1 MYTSILEN
9 GDSPKNDIKT
19 KLTCRYLLLSIAATA
34 SMFAQAAENPNL
46 PNVARLNTITPE
58 QFQQQRTEALKQQQL
73 TRPNVNIDTTE
84 FQITTSSVNPN
95 TDPASTPCFDINN
108 IYLTGE
114 LSAQFNFAL
123 RPYTSGQESMLGRCL
138 SVNDINQL
146 VTNVQ
151 NRIIEK
157 GYVTTRVLVDNQ
169 NLKSG
174 NLFLTLIPGRIDQ
187 ITPIDIKASRPIYI
201 DNTGNPAN
209 FAPAMPMR
217 SGDLLN
223 VRDIEQALENFK
235 RVPTADADFSIVP
248 SSRMS
253 TPGYSDIKVKWQQD
267 RRWRLSASVDDSGQD
282 STGVYQ
288 ANVTLSLDN
297 PTWHN
302 DLLYVSY
309 NRDLDGGNEDSDG
322 SDGYN
327 LGYVLPIDNTLV
339 TLTHSGYN
347 YDQTIAGVNQDYV
360 YSGESY
366 NTDLLVSKL
375 VHRDNHSKTYL
386 KAGSFAKQ
394 QNNFIDDTEVEV
406 QRRRTAGYK
415 VGVGYETVIGKTQWL
430 GDIIYQ
436 RGTGAFDAIDPPEA
450 LFNEGSARAG
460 IIKTNID
467 VNREMAIAKQALN
480 YRATFRGQY
489 ATEALV
495 PNERFIIGGRYS
507 VRGFNG
513 DRSLSGDHGALLRQ
527 ELSAYLG
534 DRPHAIYAG
543 IDAGYVKLDN
553 EVQDDLLLG
562 NHLIGGVVGVKGYV
576 TPLRTSYDLFAGYP
590 LNQPDNFSDKDW
602 VTGFSLGWQY

>member
-1 MYTSILEN
+1 MYTSIFGQN
-9 GDSPKNDIKT
+9 RAGHGW
-19 KLTCRYLLLSIAATA
+19 RFLSISVA
-34 SMFAQAAENPNL
+34 SILMSMAAQA
-46 PNVARLNTITPE
+46 ITPE
-58 QFQQQRTEALKQQQL
+58 QYQEQRSEALKQQQL
-73 TRPNVNIDTTE
+73 
-84 FQITTSSVNPN
+84 VNPN
-95 TDPASTPCFDINN
+95 VTIDTNVFKPAPSSSITPSASQDTDPASLPCFDINH

-114 LSAQFNFAL
+114 LSERFSFAL
-123 RPYTSGQESMLGRCL
+123 TPYTMGKSSLLGSCL
-138 SVNDINQL
+138 SVNDINRL

-151 NRIIEK
+151 NLIIEK
-157 GYVTTRVLVDNQ
+157 GYVTTRVLVQNQ

-187 ITPIDIKASRPIYI
+187 ITAVDIKASRPIYV
-201 DNTGNPAN
+201 DSRLNSGGNPAN

-235 RVPTADADFSIVP
+235 RVPTADADFSIAP

-253 TPGYSDIKVKWQQD
+253 TPGYSDIQVKWQQD
-267 RRWRLSASVDDSGQD
+267 KRWRLSASVDDSGQE

-288 ANVTLSLDN
+288 GNVTLSLDN

-302 DLLYVSY
+302 DLLYLSY
-309 NRDLDGGNEDSDG
+309 NHDLYGGNDKNDG
-322 SDGYN
+322 SWGYN
-327 LGYVLPIDNTLV
+327 VGYVLPIDNTQL

-347 YDQTIAGVNQDYV
+347 YDQTVAGANQDYV

-366 NTDLLVSKL
+366 NTEALVSHL

-386 KAGSFAKQ
+386 KAGGYAKQ
-394 QNNFIDDTEVEV
+394 QNNYIDDTEVEV

-415 VGVGYETVIGKTQWL
+415 AGIGYETIIGQTQWI
-430 GDIIYQ
+430 GDVIYQ
-436 RGTGAFDAIDPPEA
+436 RGTAAFNAISPPEA

-467 VNREMAIAKQALN
+467 VNQPIKLADKALN
-480 YRATFRGQY
+480 YHAAFKGQY
-489 ATEALV
+489 ATEALT
-495 PNERFIIGGRYS
+495 PNERFSIGGRYS
-507 VRGFNG
+507 VRGFDG
-513 DRSLSGDHGALLRQ
+513 ERSLSGDHGALLRQ

-534 DRPHAIYAG
+534 DKPHAVYAG

-553 EVQDDLLLG
+553 AAQDDLLLG
-562 NHLIGGVVGVKGYV
+562 NHLVGGVVGVKGYV
-576 TPLRTSYDLFAGYP
+576 TPIRTSYDLFAGYP
-590 LNQPDNFSDKDW
+590 LAQPDNFSDKEW

>member
-1 MYTSILEN
+1 MLTSLITIDKVKYTQRTLF
-9 GDSPKNDIKT
+9 
-19 KLTCRYLLLSIAATA
+19 LSLA
-34 SMFAQAAENPNL
+34 SMFVTISAQAAINPIL
-46 PNVARLNTITPE
+46 PNAVGLNTITPE
-58 QFQQQRTEALKQQQL
+58 QYQQQRTEALKQQQL
-73 TRPNVNIDTTE
+73 TNPNVTIDTTD
-84 FQITTSSVNPN
+84 FKVPPQSTTSVNQN
-95 TDPASTPCFDINN
+95 LDPASVPCFDIDN

-114 LSAQFNFAL
+114 LSEQFNFAL
-123 RPYTSGQESMLGRCL
+123 QPFTTGKESMLGCL
-138 SVNDINQL
+138 SVSDINQL

-157 GYVTTRVLVDNQ
+157 GYVTTRVLVENQ

-187 ITPIDIKASRPIYI
+187 IIPIDIKASRSIYI

-209 FAPAMPMR
+209 FAPAMPME

-235 RVPTADADFSIVP
+235 RVPTAEADFSIAP
-248 SSRMS
+248 SSRIS
-253 TPGYSDIKVKWQQD
+253 TPGYSDIQVKWSQD

-288 ANVTLSLDN
+288 GNVTLSLDN

-302 DLLYVSY
+302 DLLYLSY
-309 NRDLDGGNEDSDG
+309 NHDLDGGNEDSDG
-322 SDGYN
+322 SWGYN
-327 LGYVLPIDNTLV
+327 VGYVLPVDNTQL
-339 TLTHSGYN
+339 TITHSGYN
-347 YDQTIAGVNQDYV
+347 YDQTVAGANQDYV

-366 NTDLLVSKL
+366 NTDVLVSHL

-386 KAGSFAKQ
+386 KAGGFAKQ
-394 QNNFIDDTEVEV
+394 QNNYIDDTEVEV

-415 VGVGYETVIGKTQWL
+415 AGIGYETLIGKTQWV
-430 GDIIYQ
+430 GDVIYQ
-436 RGTGAFDAIDPPEA
+436 RGTGAFDAISPPEA
-450 LFNEGSARAG
+450 LFDEGSARAG

-467 VNREMAIAKQALN
+467 VNQPIKLANKALN
-480 YRATFRGQY
+480 YHATFKGQY

-507 VRGFNG
+507 VRGFDG
-513 DRSLSGDHGALLRQ
+513 ERSLSGDHGALLRQ

-534 DRPHAIYAG
+534 DKPHAIYAG

-553 EVQDDLLLG
+553 DSQDDLLLG
-562 NHLIGGVVGVKGYV
+562 DHLIGGVVGVKGYV

-590 LNQPDNFSDKDW
+590 IKQPDNFSDKDW

>member
-1 MYTSILEN
+1 MYIYLAAVN
-9 GDSPKNDIKT
+9 KT
-19 KLTCRYLLLSIAATA
+19 ISAPRFLSLSIAALL
-34 SMFAQAAENPNL
+34 SMTSYSVMAEDIL
-46 PNVARLNTITPE
+46 PPAVGVNTITPD
-58 QFQQQRTEALKQQQL
+58 QFQQQRSEALKQQQL

-84 FQITTSSVNPN
+84 FQVAPSANPT
-95 TDPASTPCFDINN
+95 TDPASTTCFDINN

-114 LSAQFNFAL
+114 LSEKFAFAMH
-123 RPYTSGQESMLGRCL
+123 PSTTGSESMLGRCL
-138 SVNDINQL
+138 SVNDINGL
-146 VTNVQ
+146 VTSVQ

-157 GYVTTRVLVDNQ
+157 GYVTTRVLVENQ

-201 DNTGNPAN
+201 DGTGNPAN
-209 FAPAMPMR
+209 FAPAIPMQ

-248 SSRMS
+248 STRLS
-253 TPGYSDIKVKWQQD
+253 TPGYSDIQVKWQQD
-267 RRWRLSASVDDSGQD
+267 RRFRLSASVDDSGQD

-322 SDGYN
+322 SNGYN
-327 LGYVLPIDNTLV
+327 VGYVLPIDKTLV

-347 YDQTIAGVNQDYV
+347 YDQTIAGINQDYV

-366 NTDLLVSKL
+366 NTDLSVSQL

-386 KAGSFAKQ
+386 KAGGFAKQ

-415 VGVGYETVIGKTQWL
+415 VGVGYETVIGKTQWI
-430 GDIIYQ
+430 GDVIYQ

-467 VNREMAIAKQALN
+467 VNRGLAIAKRPLN

-495 PNERFIIGGRYS
+495 PNDRFVIGGRYT
-507 VRGFNG
+507 VRGFDG

-527 ELSAYLG
+527 EISATLG
-534 DRPHAIYAG
+534 ESSHALYAG

-553 EVQDDLLLG
+553 AAQDDLLLG
-562 NHLIGGVVGVKGYV
+562 NHLVGGVLGVKGYV

-590 LNQPDNFSDKDW
+590 LAQPDNFSEKDW

>member
-1 MYTSILEN
+1 MYTSIFGQN
-9 GDSPKNDIKT
+9 RAGYAW
-19 KLTCRYLLLSIAATA
+19 RFLSI
-34 SMFAQAAENPNL
+34 SMAGVFMTMPTQA
-46 PNVARLNTITPE
+46 ITPE
-58 QFQQQRTEALKQQQL
+58 QYQEQRSEALKQQQL
-73 TRPNVNIDTTE
+73 
-84 FQITTSSVNPN
+84 VNPN
-95 TDPASTPCFDINN
+95 VTIDTNVFKPTPSASITPSASQSTDSASLPCFDINN

-114 LSAQFNFAL
+114 LSEQFSFAL
-123 RPYTSGQESMLGRCL
+123 TPFTMGKSSLLGSCL

-151 NRIIEK
+151 NRIIQE
-157 GYVTTRVLVDNQ
+157 GYVTTRVLVNNQ

-187 ITPIDIKASRPIYI
+187 IIATDIKASRPIYT
-201 DNTGNPAN
+201 DGSGNPAN
-209 FAPAMPMR
+209 FAPAMPMQ

-235 RVPTADADFSIVP
+235 RVPTADADFSIAP

-253 TPGYSDIKVKWQQD
+253 TPGYSDIQVKWQQD
-267 RRWRLSASVDDSGQD
+267 KRWRLSASVDDSGQE

-288 ANVTLSLDN
+288 GNVTLSLDN

-302 DLLYVSY
+302 DLLYLSY
-309 NRDLDGGNEDSDG
+309 NHDLDGGNDKNDG
-322 SDGYN
+322 SWGYN
-327 LGYVLPIDNTLV
+327 VGYVLPVDNTQL

-347 YDQTIAGVNQDYV
+347 YDQTVAGANQDYV

-366 NTDLLVSKL
+366 NTEALVSHL

-386 KAGSFAKQ
+386 KAGGYAKQ
-394 QNNFIDDTEVEV
+394 QNNFIDDTEIEV

-415 VGVGYETVIGKTQWL
+415 AGIGYETIIGKTQWI
-430 GDIIYQ
+430 GDVIYQ
-436 RGTGAFDAIDPPEA
+436 RGTAAFNAISPPEA

-467 VNREMAIAKQALN
+467 INQPIKLADKALN
-480 YRATFRGQY
+480 YHAAFKGQY
-489 ATEALV
+489 ATEALT
-495 PNERFIIGGRYS
+495 PNERFSIGGRYS
-507 VRGFNG
+507 VRGFDG
-513 DRSLSGDHGALLRQ
+513 ERSLSGDHGALLRQ

-534 DRPHAIYAG
+534 DKPHAVYAG

-553 EVQDDLLLG
+553 AAQDDLLLG
-562 NHLIGGVVGVKGYV
+562 NHLVGGVVGVKGYV
-576 TPLRTSYDLFAGYP
+576 TPIRTSYDLFAGYP
-590 LNQPDNFSDKDW
+590 LAQPDNFSDKEW

>member
-1 MYTSILEN
+1 MYTSIFGQN
-9 GDSPKNDIKT
+9 RAGYSW
-19 KLTCRYLLLSIAATA
+19 RFLSISVA
-34 SMFAQAAENPNL
+34 SILMTMTAQA
-46 PNVARLNTITPE
+46 ITPE
-58 QFQQQRTEALKQQQL
+58 QYQEQRTEALQQQQIINP
-73 TRPNVNIDTTE
+73 TVNIDTNE
-84 FQITTSSVNPN
+84 FKAAPSTSIAPSATNN
-95 TDPASTPCFDINN
+95 IDLASSPCFDINN

-114 LSAQFNFAL
+114 LSEQFSFAL
-123 RPYTSGQESMLGRCL
+123 TPYTMGKSSLLGSCL

-157 GYVTTRVLVDNQ
+157 GYVTTRVLVSNQ

-187 ITPIDIKASRPIYI
+187 IVATDIKASRPIYT
-201 DNTGNPAN
+201 DGSGNPAN
-209 FAPAMPMR
+209 FAPAMPMQ

-223 VRDIEQALENFK
+223 VRDIEQALESFK
-235 RVPTADADFSIVP
+235 RVPTADADFSIAP
-248 SSRMS
+248 SSRIS
-253 TPGYSDIKVKWQQD
+253 APGYSDIQVKWQQD
-267 RRWRLSASVDDSGQD
+267 KRWRLSATVDDSGQD

-288 ANVTLSLDN
+288 GNVTLSLDN

-302 DLLYVSY
+302 DLLYLSY
-309 NRDLDGGNEDSDG
+309 NHDLDGGNEDSDG
-322 SDGYN
+322 SWGYN
-327 LGYVLPIDNTLV
+327 IGYVLPVDNTQL

-366 NTDLLVSKL
+366 NTDVLVSHL
-375 VHRDNHSKTYL
+375 MHRDNHSKTYL
-386 KAGSFAKQ
+386 KAGGFAKQ
-394 QNNFIDDTEVEV
+394 QNNYIDDTEVEV
-406 QRRRTAGYK
+406 QRRKTAGYK
-415 VGVGYETVIGKTQWL
+415 AGIGYETMIGNTQWI
-430 GDIIYQ
+430 GDVIYQ
-436 RGTGAFDAIDPPEA
+436 RGTGAFNAISPPEA

-467 VNREMAIAKQALN
+467 VNQPIKLADNTLN
-480 YRATFRGQY
+480 YHATFKGQY

-507 VRGFNG
+507 VRGFDG
-513 DRSLSGDHGALLRQ
+513 ERSLSGDHGALLRQ

-534 DRPHAIYAG
+534 DKPHAIYAG

-553 EVQDDLLLG
+553 DFQDDLLLG
-562 NHLIGGVVGVKGYV
+562 DHLIGGVVGIKGYV

-590 LNQPDNFSDKDW
+590 LKQPDNFSDKDW

>member
-1 MYTSILEN
+1 MYIYLAAIN
-9 GDSPKNDIKT
+9 KT
-19 KLTCRYLLLSIAATA
+19 ISAPRLLPLSIAALLSIT
-34 SMFAQAAENPNL
+34 SHSVMAEDIL
-46 PNVARLNTITPE
+46 PPAVSVNTITPD
-58 QFQQQRTEALKQQQL
+58 QFQQQRSEALKQQQL
-73 TRPNVNIDTTE
+73 TRPTVNIDTTE
-84 FQITTSSVNPN
+84 FQVTSPSATPT
-95 TDPASTPCFDINN
+95 TDPATAPCFDINN

-114 LSAQFNFAL
+114 MSDTFAFAFAL
-123 RPYTSGQESMLGRCL
+123 RPFTSGSESMLGRCL
-138 SVNDINQL
+138 SVNDINGL
-146 VTNVQ
+146 VTTVQ

-157 GYVTTRVLVDNQ
+157 GYVTTRVLVENQ

-174 NLFLTLIPGRIDQ
+174 NLFLTIIPGRIDQ

-209 FAPAMPMR
+209 FAPAMPMQ

-235 RVPTADADFSIVP
+235 RVPTADADFSISP
-248 SSRMS
+248 STRLS
-253 TPGYSDIKVKWQQD
+253 TPGYSDIFVKWQQD
-267 RRWRLSASVDDSGQD
+267 RRFRLSASVDDSGQD

-288 ANVTLSLDN
+288 GNVTLSLDN

-327 LGYVLPIDNTLV
+327 LGYVLPIDNTLL

-366 NTDLLVSKL
+366 NTDVLVSQL

-386 KAGSFAKQ
+386 KAGGFAKQ

-430 GDIIYQ
+430 GDVIYQ

-467 VNREMAIAKQALN
+467 VSRNLAIAKRPLN

-495 PNERFIIGGRYS
+495 PNDRFVIGGRYT
-507 VRGFNG
+507 VRGFDG

-527 ELSAYLG
+527 EISATLG
-534 DRPHAIYAG
+534 ESSHAAYVG
-543 IDAGYVKLDN
+543 VDAGYVKLDN
-553 EVQDDLLLG
+553 AEQDDLLLG
-562 NHLIGGVVGVKGYV
+562 NHLVGGVLGVKGYV
-576 TPLRTSYDLFAGYP
+576 TPIRTSYDLFAGYP
-590 LNQPDNFSDKDW
+590 LSQPDNFSDKDW

>member
-1 MYTSILEN
+1 MYTYLASV
-9 GDSPKNDIKT
+9 SKT
-19 KLTCRYLLLSIAATA
+19 RFALHLLSVSIAVIA
-34 SMFAQAAENPNL
+34 SISIQAAENPIL
-46 PNVARLNTITPE
+46 PNAVGLNTITPE

-84 FQITTSSVNPN
+84 FQITPSSVNPS

-123 RPYTSGQESMLGRCL
+123 RPLTSGRESMLGRCL
-138 SVNDINQL
+138 SVNDINSL

-157 GYVTTRVLVDNQ
+157 GYVTTRVLVENQ
-169 NLKSG
+169 NLKLGS
-174 NLFLTLIPGRIDQ
+174 LFLTLIPGRIDQ
-187 ITPIDIKASRPIYI
+187 IVAVDVKASRPIYT
-201 DNTGNPAN
+201 DGSGNPAN
-209 FAPAMPMR
+209 FAPAMPMK

-235 RVPTADADFSIVP
+235 WVPTADADFSITP
-248 SSRMS
+248 SSRIS
-253 TPGYSDIKVKWQQD
+253 TPGYSDIQVKWQQN

-327 LGYVLPIDNTLV
+327 VGYVLPIDNTLL

-366 NTDLLVSKL
+366 NTDVLVSQL

-386 KAGSFAKQ
+386 KAGGFAKQ

-460 IIKTNID
+460 IIKTNLD
-467 VNREMAIAKQALN
+467 ANRPISIGKQALN
-480 YRATFRGQY
+480 YRATFKGQY

-507 VRGFNG
+507 VRGFDG
-513 DRSLSGDHGALLRQ
+513 DRSLSGDHGATLRQ
-527 ELSAYLG
+527 ELSAYIG
-534 DRPHAIYAG
+534 DKPHAVYAG

-553 EVQDDLLLG
+553 EAQDDLLLG
-562 NHLIGGVVGVKGYV
+562 NHLIGGVVGIKGYV

-590 LNQPDNFSDKDW
+590 LAQPDNFSDKDW

>member
-1 MYTSILEN
+1 MYT
-9 GDSPKNDIKT
+9 
-19 KLTCRYLLLSIAATA
+19 YLATVNQNRFVKHLLPISIAAILGIISPLATA
-34 SMFAQAAENPNL
+34 EDIL
-46 PNVARLNTITPE
+46 PSAVGVNTITPE

-73 TRPNVNIDTTE
+73 SRPNVNIDTTE

-394 QNNFIDDTEVEV
+394 QNNFIADTEVEV

>member
-1 MYTSILEN
+1 
-9 GDSPKNDIKT
+9 
-19 KLTCRYLLLSIAATA
+19 
-34 SMFAQAAENPNL
+34 
-46 PNVARLNTITPE
+46 
-58 QFQQQRTEALKQQQL
+58 
-73 TRPNVNIDTTE
+73 
-84 FQITTSSVNPN
+84 
-95 TDPASTPCFDINN
+95 
-108 IYLTGE
+108 
-114 LSAQFNFAL
+114 
-123 RPYTSGQESMLGRCL
+123 MLGRCL
-138 SVNDINQL
+138 SVNDINGL
-146 VTNVQ
+146 VTSVQ
-151 NRIIEK
+151 NRIIDK
-157 GYVTTRVLVDNQ
+157 GYVTTRVLVENQ

-235 RVPTADADFSIVP
+235 RVPTADADFSIMP

-253 TPGYSDIKVKWQQD
+253 TPGYSDIRVKWQQD

-327 LGYVLPIDNTLV
+327 LGYVLPIDNTLI

-366 NTDLLVSKL
+366 NTDVLVSHL

-386 KAGSFAKQ
+386 KAGGFAKQ

-430 GDIIYQ
+430 GDVIYQ

-460 IIKTNID
+460 IVKTNID
-467 VNREMAIAKQALN
+467 MSRPLSIADKALN

-507 VRGFNG
+507 VRGFDG
-513 DRSLSGDHGALLRQ
+513 DRSLSGDHGATLRQ
-527 ELSAYLG
+527 ELSAYIG

-543 IDAGYVKLDN
+543 VDAGYVKLDN
-553 EVQDDLLLG
+553 EAQDDLLLG

-590 LNQPDNFSDKDW
+590 LAQPDNFSDKDW

>member
-1 MYTSILEN
+1 MYIYLAAIN
-9 GDSPKNDIKT
+9 KT
-19 KLTCRYLLLSIAATA
+19 ISAPRFLSLSIAALL
-34 SMFAQAAENPNL
+34 SMTSYSAMAEDIL
-46 PNVARLNTITPE
+46 PPAVGVNTITPD
-58 QFQQQRTEALKQQQL
+58 QYQQQRSEALKQQQL
-73 TRPNVNIDTTE
+73 SRPTVNIDTTE
-84 FQITTSSVNPN
+84 FQVTSPSASPTTDS
-95 TDPASTPCFDINN
+95 AAAPCFDINN

-114 LSAQFNFAL
+114 LSETFAFAL
-123 RPYTSGQESMLGRCL
+123 RPYTTGSESMLGRCL
-138 SVNDINQL
+138 SVNDINGL
-146 VTNVQ
+146 VTSVQ

-157 GYVTTRVLVDNQ
+157 GYVTTRVLVENQ

-201 DNTGNPAN
+201 DNSGNPAN
-209 FAPAMPMR
+209 FAPAMPMQ

-235 RVPTADADFSIVP
+235 RVPTADADFSISP
-248 SSRMS
+248 STRLN
-253 TPGYSDIKVKWQQD
+253 TPGYSDIVVKWQQD
-267 RRWRLSASVDDSGQD
+267 RRFRLSASVDDSGQD

-288 ANVTLSLDN
+288 GNVTLSLDN

-322 SDGYN
+322 SNGYN
-327 LGYVLPIDNTLV
+327 IGYVLPIDKTLV
-339 TLTHSGYN
+339 TLTHSGSN

-366 NTDLLVSKL
+366 NTDILVSQL
-375 VHRDNHSKTYL
+375 VHRDNRSKTYL
-386 KAGSFAKQ
+386 KAGGFAKQ

-460 IIKTNID
+460 IIKTNLD
-467 VNREMAIAKQALN
+467 ANRPISIGKQALN
-480 YRATFRGQY
+480 YRATFKGQY

-507 VRGFNG
+507 VRGFDG
-513 DRSLSGDHGALLRQ
+513 DRSLSGDHGATLRQ
-527 ELSAYLG
+527 ELSAYIG
-534 DRPHAIYAG
+534 DKPHAVYAG

-553 EVQDDLLLG
+553 EAQDDLLLG
-562 NHLIGGVVGVKGYV
+562 NHLIGGVVGIKGYV

-590 LNQPDNFSDKDW
+590 LAQPDNFSDKDW

>member
-1 MYTSILEN
+1 MYTSIFIQN
-9 GDSPKNDIKT
+9 RAGHGWQF
-19 KLTCRYLLLSIAATA
+19 LSISVTGILM
-34 SMFAQAAENPNL
+34 SMAAQA
-46 PNVARLNTITPE
+46 ITPE
-58 QFQQQRTEALKQQQL
+58 QYQEQRSEALKQQQL
-73 TRPNVNIDTTE
+73 INPNVTIDTNV
-84 FQITTSSVNPN
+84 FKPAPSASIIPSASQS
-95 TDPASTPCFDINN
+95 TDPASLPCFDINN

-114 LSAQFNFAL
+114 LSEKFTFAL
-123 RPYTSGQESMLGRCL
+123 TPYTMGKSSLLGSCL

-157 GYVTTRVLVDNQ
+157 GYVTTRVLVQNQ

-187 ITPIDIKASRPIYI
+187 ITAVDIKASRPIYV
-201 DNTGNPAN
+201 DSRLNSGGNPAN

-235 RVPTADADFSIVP
+235 RVPTADADFSIAP

-253 TPGYSDIKVKWQQD
+253 TPGYSDIAVKWQQD
-267 RRWRLSASVDDSGQD
+267 KRWRLSASVDDSGQE
-282 STGVYQ
+282 STGIYQ
-288 ANVTLSLDN
+288 GNVTFSLDN

-302 DLLYVSY
+302 DLLYLSY
-309 NRDLDGGNEDSDG
+309 NHDLDGGNDKNDG
-322 SDGYN
+322 SWGYN
-327 LGYVLPIDNTLV
+327 VGYVLPIDNTQL

-347 YDQTIAGVNQDYV
+347 YDQTVAGANQDYI

-366 NTDLLVSKL
+366 NTEALVSHL

-386 KAGSFAKQ
+386 KAGGYAKQ
-394 QNNFIDDTEVEV
+394 QNNYIDDTEVEV

-415 VGVGYETVIGKTQWL
+415 AGIGYETIIGKTQWI
-430 GDIIYQ
+430 GDVIYQ
-436 RGTGAFDAIDPPEA
+436 RGTAAFNAISPPEA

-460 IIKTNID
+460 IVKVGVD
-467 VNREMAIAKQALN
+467 VDRPIRLADTALN
-480 YRATFRGQY
+480 YHAAFKGQY
-489 ATEALV
+489 ATEALT
-495 PNERFIIGGRYS
+495 PNERFSIGGRYS
-507 VRGFNG
+507 VRGFDG
-513 DRSLSGDHGALLRQ
+513 ERSLSGDHGALLRQ

-534 DRPHAIYAG
+534 DKPHAVYAG

-553 EVQDDLLLG
+553 AAQDDLLLG
-562 NHLIGGVVGVKGYV
+562 NHLVGGVVGIKGYV
-576 TPLRTSYDLFAGYP
+576 TPIRTSYDLFAGYP
-590 LNQPDNFSDKDW
+590 LAQPDNFSDKEW

>member
-1 MYTSILEN
+1 MLKTSMIPHN
-9 GDSPKNDIKT
+9 PDYIHKA
-19 KLTCRYLLLSIAATA
+19 LTVSLASIFITM
-34 SMFAQAAENPNL
+34 SAQA
-46 PNVARLNTITPE
+46 ITPE
-58 QFQQQRTEALKQQQL
+58 QYQEQRSEALQQQQIVN
-73 TRPNVNIDTTE
+73 PNVNIDTNAFKPAPSDSVIPSSTNISDSE
-84 FQITTSSVNPN
+84 STT
-95 TDPASTPCFDINN
+95 CFDINN

-114 LSAQFNFAL
+114 MSNEFTFALTPYVMGNSALIGSCLSA
-123 RPYTSGQESMLGRCL
+123 T
-138 SVNDINQL
+138 DINQL

-157 GYVTTRVLVDNQ
+157 GYVTTRVLVENQ

-187 ITPIDIKASRPIYI
+187 IVATDVQSTRPIYI
-201 DNTGNPAN
+201 DNSGNPAN
-209 FAPAMPMR
+209 FAPAMPMK

-235 RVPTADADFSIVP
+235 RVPTADADFSIAP
-248 SSRMS
+248 SSRMT
-253 TPGYSDIKVKWQQD
+253 TPGYSDIQVKWQQGK
-267 RRWRLSASVDDSGQD
+267 RWRLSATVDDSGQD

-288 ANVTLSLDN
+288 GNVTLSLDN

-302 DLLYVSY
+302 DLLYLSY
-309 NRDLDGGNEDSDG
+309 NHDLDGGNDKSDG
-322 SDGYN
+322 SWGYN
-327 LGYVLPIDNTLV
+327 VGYVLPINNTQL

-347 YDQTIAGVNQDYV
+347 YDQTVAGVNQDYV

-366 NTDLLVSKL
+366 NTDVLVSHL

-386 KAGSFAKQ
+386 KAGGFAKQ
-394 QNNFIDDTEVEV
+394 QSNFIDDTEVEV
-406 QRRRTAGYK
+406 QKRRTAGYQA
-415 VGVGYETVIGKTQWL
+415 GVGYETVIGKTQWI
-430 GDIIYQ
+430 GDVMYQ

-460 IIKTNID
+460 IVKVGVD
-467 VNREMAIAKQALN
+467 VNQPIKLANKALN
-480 YRATFRGQY
+480 YHATFKGQY

-507 VRGFNG
+507 VRGFDG
-513 DRSLSGDHGALLRQ
+513 ERSLSGDHGALLRQ

-534 DRPHAIYAG
+534 DKPHAIYAG

-553 EVQDDLLLG
+553 DSQDDLLLG
-562 NHLIGGVVGVKGYV
+562 DHLIGGVVGVKGYV

-590 LNQPDNFSDKDW
+590 IKQPDNFSDKDW

>member
-1 MYTSILEN
+1 MYTSIFGQN
-9 GDSPKNDIKT
+9 RAGHGW
-19 KLTCRYLLLSIAATA
+19 RFLSISVTGILM
-34 SMFAQAAENPNL
+34 SMAAQA
-46 PNVARLNTITPE
+46 ITPE
-58 QFQQQRTEALKQQQL
+58 QYQEQRSEALKQQQL
-73 TRPNVNIDTTE
+73 
-84 FQITTSSVNPN
+84 VNPN
-95 TDPASTPCFDINN
+95 VTIDTNVFKPAPSSSITPSASQGTDPASLRCFDINH

-114 LSAQFNFAL
+114 LSEKFTFAL
-123 RPYTSGQESMLGRCL
+123 TPFTMGKSSLLGSCL
-138 SVNDINQL
+138 SVNDINRL

-151 NRIIEK
+151 NRIIEE
-157 GYVTTRVLVDNQ
+157 GYVTTRVLVQNQ

-187 ITPIDIKASRPIYI
+187 ITAVDIKASRPIYV
-201 DNTGNPAN
+201 DSRLNSGGNPAN
-209 FAPAMPMR
+209 FEPAMPMR

-235 RVPTADADFSIVP
+235 RVPTADADFSIAP
-248 SSRMS
+248 SSRIS
-253 TPGYSDIKVKWQQD
+253 APGYSDIAVKWQQD
-267 RRWRLSASVDDSGQD
+267 KRWRLSASVDDSGQE

-288 ANVTLSLDN
+288 GNVTLSLDN

-302 DLLYVSY
+302 DLLYLSY
-309 NRDLDGGNEDSDG
+309 NHDLDGGNEDSDG
-322 SDGYN
+322 SWGYN
-327 LGYVLPIDNTLV
+327 IGYVLPVDNTQL

-366 NTDLLVSKL
+366 NTDVLVSHL

-386 KAGSFAKQ
+386 KAGGFAKQ
-394 QNNFIDDTEVEV
+394 QNNYIDDTEVEV
-406 QRRRTAGYK
+406 QRRKTAGYK
-415 VGVGYETVIGKTQWL
+415 AGIGYETMIGNTQWI
-430 GDIIYQ
+430 GDVIYQ
-436 RGTGAFDAIDPPEA
+436 RGTGAFNAISPPEA

-467 VNREMAIAKQALN
+467 VNQPIKLADNTLN
-480 YRATFRGQY
+480 YHATFKGQY

-507 VRGFNG
+507 VRGFDG
-513 DRSLSGDHGALLRQ
+513 ERSLSGDHGALLRQ
-527 ELSAYLG
+527 QLSAYLG
-534 DRPHAIYAG
+534 DKPHAVYAG

-553 EVQDDLLLG
+553 AAQDDLLLG
-562 NHLIGGVVGVKGYV
+562 DHLIGGVVGIKGYV

-590 LNQPDNFSDKDW
+590 LKQPDNFSDKDW

>member
-1 MYTSILEN
+1 MLKSLITIDKPRYTQ
-9 GDSPKNDIKT
+9 
-19 KLTCRYLLLSIAATA
+19 RLLSLSLA
-34 SMFAQAAENPNL
+34 SIFVTMSAQA
-46 PNVARLNTITPE
+46 ITPGQYQE
-58 QFQQQRTEALKQQQL
+58 QRTEALQQQQIINP
-73 TRPNVNIDTTE
+73 TVNIDTNE
-84 FQITTSSVNPN
+84 FKAAPSTSIAPFATNN
-95 TDPASTPCFDINN
+95 IDLASSPCFDINN

-114 LSAQFNFAL
+114 LSEQFSFAL
-123 RPYTSGQESMLGRCL
+123 TPFTMGQSSLLGSCL

-157 GYVTTRVLVDNQ
+157 GYVTTRVLVNNQ

-187 ITPIDIKASRPIYI
+187 IVATDIKASRPIYT
-201 DNTGNPAN
+201 DGSGNPAN

-235 RVPTADADFSIVP
+235 RVPTADADFSIAP
-248 SSRMS
+248 STRLSA
-253 TPGYSDIKVKWQQD
+253 PGYSDIQVQWQQD
-267 RRWRLSASVDDSGQD
+267 KRWRLSATVDDSGQD

-288 ANVTLSLDN
+288 GNVTLSLDN

-302 DLLYVSY
+302 DLLYLSY
-309 NRDLDGGNEDSDG
+309 NHDLDGGNEDSDG
-322 SDGYN
+322 SWGYN
-327 LGYVLPIDNTLV
+327 VGYVLPVDNTQL

-366 NTDLLVSKL
+366 NTDVLVSHL

-386 KAGSFAKQ
+386 KAGGFAKQ
-394 QNNFIDDTEVEV
+394 QNNYIDDTEVEV
-406 QRRRTAGYK
+406 QRRKTAGYK
-415 VGVGYETVIGKTQWL
+415 AGVGYETMIGNTQWI
-430 GDIIYQ
+430 GDITYQ
-436 RGTGAFDAIDPPEA
+436 RGTGAFNAISPPEA

-460 IIKTNID
+460 IIKMDVD
-467 VNREMAIAKQALN
+467 VNQPIKLANKALN
-480 YRATFRGQY
+480 YHATFKGQY

-507 VRGFNG
+507 VRGFDG
-513 DRSLSGDHGALLRQ
+513 ERSLSGDHGALLRQ

-534 DRPHAIYAG
+534 DKPHAIYAG

-553 EVQDDLLLG
+553 DFQDDLLLG
-562 NHLIGGVVGVKGYV
+562 DYLIGGVVGIKGYV

-590 LNQPDNFSDKDW
+590 LKQPDNFSDKDW

>member
-1 MYTSILEN
+1 MASITSQAV
-9 GDSPKNDIKT
+9 
-19 KLTCRYLLLSIAATA
+19 IADDV
-34 SMFAQAAENPNL
+34 L
-46 PNVARLNTITPE
+46 PNAIELNTTTPQ
-58 QFQQQRTEALKQQQL
+58 QFQEQRTEALRQQQL
-73 TRPNVNIDTTE
+73 VNPNVNIDTTE
-84 FQITTSSVNPN
+84 FQVTPPPSVSPN
-95 TDPASTPCFDINN
+95 LDPASLPCFDIHH

-114 LSAQFNFAL
+114 LSENFTFAL
-123 RPYTSGQESMLGRCL
+123 TPYTMGKSSLLGNCL
-138 SVNDINQL
+138 SVNDINRL

-157 GYVTTRVLVDNQ
+157 GYVTTRVLVQNQ

-174 NLFLTLIPGRIDQ
+174 ILFLTLIPGRIDQ
-187 ITPIDIKASRPIYI
+187 ITAVDIKTSRPVYI
-201 DNTGNPAN
+201 DSRLNSGGNPAN
-209 FAPAMPMR
+209 FAPAMPMQ

-235 RVPTADADFSIVP
+235 RVPTADADFSIRP
-248 SSRMS
+248 SSRMN
-253 TPGYSDIKVKWQQD
+253 TPGYSDIQVKWQQD
-267 RRWRLSASVDDSGQD
+267 KRWRLSASVDDSGQE

-288 ANVTLSLDN
+288 GNVTLSLDN

-302 DLLYVSY
+302 DLLYLSY
-309 NRDLDGGNEDSDG
+309 NHDLDGGNDKDDG
-322 SDGYN
+322 SWGYN
-327 LGYVLPIDNTLV
+327 VGYVLPVDNTQL

-347 YDQTIAGVNQDYV
+347 YDQTIAGVNQDYI

-366 NTDLLVSKL
+366 TTEALVSHL

-386 KAGSFAKQ
+386 KAGGYAKQ
-394 QNNFIDDTEVEV
+394 QNNYIDDTEVEV

-415 VGVGYETVIGKTQWL
+415 AGIGYETVIGKTQWI
-430 GDIIYQ
+430 GDVIYQ

-460 IIKTNID
+460 IIKVGLD
-467 VNREMAIAKQALN
+467 VNQPMQFANNALN
-480 YRATFRGQY
+480 YHATFKGQY

-495 PNERFIIGGRYS
+495 PNERLVIGGRYS
-507 VRGFNG
+507 VRGFDG
-513 DRSLSGDHGALLRQ
+513 ERSLSGDHGAILRQ

-534 DRPHAIYAG
+534 DKPHAVYAG

-553 EVQDDLLLG
+553 AAQDDLLLG
-562 NHLIGGVVGVKGYV
+562 NHLVGGIVGIKGYV

-590 LNQPDNFSDKDW
+590 LAQPDNFSDKEW